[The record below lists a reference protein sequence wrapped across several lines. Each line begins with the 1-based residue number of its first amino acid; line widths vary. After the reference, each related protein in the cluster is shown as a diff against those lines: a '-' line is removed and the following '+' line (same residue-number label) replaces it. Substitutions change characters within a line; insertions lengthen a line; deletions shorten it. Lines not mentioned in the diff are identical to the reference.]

1 MRHNRRSLKLL
12 AIVLL
17 VLPALACQT
26 ITKAIMPNPAPPN
39 PVSNSGEVSLS
50 MDWLV
55 TTDELI
61 PISSDVGIME
71 WKSVQDTPGE
81 NRICRTFQGVSWSA
95 TPNEGMNC
103 IFKAT
108 SGISFDGVIK
118 SMFSDGQFVK
128 GEQAVNSTLS
138 MDGEFAIYAGNFPN
152 GHAVFDLVLLK
163 DNLVYWSSVTLGAPV
178 GETPQ
183 TIYQSAPEVI
193 DAFLANVIKINLEKS
208 K

>member
-1 MRHNRRSLKLL
+1 MEHNPRSFKLL
-12 AIVLL
+12 SIVLL
-17 VLPALACQT
+17 ILPALACQT

-39 PVSNSGEVSLS
+39 PLANSGEVSLS

-55 TTDELI
+55 STEELS
-61 PISSDVGIME
+61 PISTDIGIVE
-71 WKSVQDTPGE
+71 WKSIQDTPGE
-81 NRICRTFQGVSWSA
+81 NRVCRSFQGVSWSA

-163 DNLVYWSSVTLGAPV
+163 DNLIYWSSVTLGLPV
-178 GETPQ
+178 GETPEG
-183 TIYQSAPEVI
+183 IYKSAPGVI
-193 DAFLANVIKINLEKS
+193 DAFLANVVKINLEKR